1 MAISTDA
8 MAQILANSRKL
19 MTGEAQGKI
28 NNAAKSDKVY
38 ESYESYDT
46 SNYTTE
52 IPQEYQFVQPTTNS
66 SSKLPKA
73 ILESMMNNQIDCSCL
88 EPDGMSSL
96 MKKVE
101 ANIPEQPKKKKINE
115 ERIVPQT
122 NGVIDYSLIKQI
134 VEECIDRKLKTM
146 NESTLKGVKLKEGKI
161 SLVDNSGNV
170 YQAVLEYKGKAKK

>member
-19 MTGEAQGKI
+19 MSGEAQGKI
-28 NNAAKSDKVY
+28 NSAAKSDKVY
-38 ESYESYDT
+38 ESYGNYDT
-46 SNYTTE
+46 SAYTTE
-52 IPQEYQFVQPTTNS
+52 IPQEYQYTEPMTNN

-73 ILESMMNNQIDCSCL
+73 ILESMMSNQIDCSCL

-101 ANIPEQPKKKKINE
+101 ANLPAQPKKKIIKEEKI
-115 ERIVPQT
+115 IPSSS
-122 NGVIDYSLIKQI
+122 NGIDYGLIQQI
-134 VEECIDRKLKTM
+134 IEECIDRKLNSL
-146 NESTLKGVKLKEGKI
+146 NEATLKGVKLKEGKI

>member
-1 MAISTDA
+1 
-8 MAQILANSRKL
+8 
-19 MTGEAQGKI
+19 
-28 NNAAKSDKVY
+28 
-38 ESYESYDT
+38 
-46 SNYTTE
+46 
-52 IPQEYQFVQPTTNS
+52 
-66 SSKLPKA
+66 
-73 ILESMMNNQIDCSCL
+73 MMNNQIDCSCL